1 MKSDPKSTI
10 EAGRAV
16 LGIELGSTRIKA
28 VLTSLAK
35 AGEINLCVLDVLGN
49 PIIYPTNDCA
59 LCKCVRESAHGRAQC
74 IKYASHS
81 VLEAMREKRTYFY
94 VCPFGLVDFVT
105 PIFYDGE
112 FLGAVCGGQVR
123 SAEAAARADFVY
135 PFFGRNEYGVDEKRM
150 RELFE
155 AMPDRPAERF
165 FESAKLVELF
175 AGNLGSVTAV
185 VEMSRREEAE
195 NLAERERLHPAFSYI
210 EKNFTK
216 DIALGDMARLC
227 HMSENY
233 FSRMFG
239 RVTGTTF
246 PRYIADLRIA
256 RAKELLLAGGKVR
269 AVAYDV
275 GYDDPAYF
283 VRKFKQFTGMSPT
296 EWQRFKR
303 AETVTSRADIPSATT
318 EG

>member
-1 MKSDPKSTI
+1 MKNIFKDDVSL
-10 EAGRAV
+10 A
-16 LGIELGSTRIKA
+16 RIKA

-35 AGEINLCVLDVLGN
+35 AGDINLCVLDVLGD

-59 LCKCVRESAHGRAQC
+59 LCKCARESARGRAQC

-81 VLEAMREKRTYFY
+81 VLEAMRERRTYFY

-105 PIFYDGE
+105 PIFYDDE

-123 SAEAAARADFVY
+123 STEAAARADFVY
-135 PFFGRNEYGVDEKRM
+135 PFFGRDEYGIDEKKM
-150 RELFE
+150 RKLFE
-155 AMPDRPAERF
+155 QMPDRSAESF

-175 AGNLGSVTAV
+175 ASNLDNLTTV
-185 VEMSRREEAE
+185 VAMSRRKEAE
-195 NLAERERLHPAFSYI
+195 GIAERERLRPAFLCI

-216 DIALGDMARLC
+216 AMSLREMARLC

-283 VRKFKQFTGMSPT
+283 VRRFKQHTGMTPA
-296 EWQRFKR
+296 EWQKFSL
-303 AETVTSRADIPSATT
+303 AER
-318 EG
+318 EGARRRDTFEEI

>member
-1 MKSDPKSTI
+1 MKNIFKDDVSL
-10 EAGRAV
+10 A
-16 LGIELGSTRIKA
+16 RIKA

-35 AGEINLCVLDVLGN
+35 AGDINLCVLDVLGD

-59 LCKCVRESAHGRAQC
+59 LCKCVRANAQGRAQC

-81 VLEAMREKRTYFY
+81 VLEAMRERRTYFY

-105 PIFYDGE
+105 PIFYDDE

-123 SAEAAARADFVY
+123 STEAAARADFVY
-135 PFFGRNEYGVDEKRM
+135 PFFGRDEYGIDEKKM
-150 RELFE
+150 RKLFE
-155 AMPDRPAERF
+155 QMPDRSAESF

-175 AGNLGSVTAV
+175 ASYLDDLTTV
-185 VEMSRREEAE
+185 VAMSRRKEAE
-195 NLAERERLHPAFSYI
+195 GIAERERLRPAFLCI

-216 DIALGDMARLC
+216 AMSLREMARLC

-283 VRKFKQFTGMSPT
+283 VRRFKQHTGMTPA
-296 EWQRFKR
+296 EWQKFGL
-303 AETVTSRADIPSATT
+303 AER
-318 EG
+318 EGARRRDTFEEI

>member
-1 MKSDPKSTI
+1 MKNIFKDDVSL
-10 EAGRAV
+10 A
-16 LGIELGSTRIKA
+16 RIKA

-35 AGEINLCVLDVLGN
+35 ASDINLCVLDVLGD

-59 LCKCVRESAHGRAQC
+59 LCKCARESAHGRAQC

-81 VLEAMREKRTYFY
+81 VLEAMRERRTYFY

-105 PIFYDGE
+105 PIFYDDE

-123 SAEAAARADFVY
+123 STEAAARADFVY
-135 PFFGRNEYGVDEKRM
+135 PFFGRDEYGIDEKKM
-150 RELFE
+150 RKLFE
-155 AMPDRPAERF
+155 QMPDRSAESF
-165 FESAKLVELF
+165 FESAKLVELL
-175 AGNLGSVTAV
+175 ASNLDDLTTV
-185 VEMSRREEAE
+185 VAMSRRKEAE
-195 NLAERERLHPAFSYI
+195 GIAERERLRPAFLCI

-216 DIALGDMARLC
+216 AMSLREMARLC

-283 VRKFKQFTGMSPT
+283 VRRFKQHTGMTPA
-296 EWQRFKR
+296 EWQKFSL
-303 AETVTSRADIPSATT
+303 AER
-318 EG
+318 EGARRRDTFEEI

>member
-1 MKSDPKSTI
+1 MKNIFKDDVSL
-10 EAGRAV
+10 A
-16 LGIELGSTRIKA
+16 RIKA

-35 AGEINLCVLDVLGN
+35 ASDINLCVLDVLGD

-59 LCKCVRESAHGRAQC
+59 LCKCVRANAQGRAQC

-81 VLEAMREKRTYFY
+81 VLEAMRERRTYFY

-105 PIFYDGE
+105 PIFYDDE

-123 SAEAAARADFVY
+123 STEAAARADFVY
-135 PFFGRNEYGVDEKRM
+135 PFFGRDEYGIDEKKM
-150 RELFE
+150 RKLFE
-155 AMPDRPAERF
+155 QMPDRSAESF

-175 AGNLGSVTAV
+175 ASNLDDLTTV
-185 VEMSRREEAE
+185 VAMSRRKEAE
-195 NLAERERLHPAFSYI
+195 GIAERERLRPAFLCI

-216 DIALGDMARLC
+216 AMSLREMARLC

-283 VRKFKQFTGMSPT
+283 VRRFKQHTGMTPA
-296 EWQRFKR
+296 EWQKFGL
-303 AETVTSRADIPSATT
+303 AER
-318 EG
+318 EGARRRDTFEEI